1 MEPEEQHN
9 LGVKFTQVSLY
20 TGRFGLSIRMPP
32 GGLLGPSLVWEL
44 VVALRDSST
53 GTIRPQEDLS
63 CTILVDVVL
72 GAFIFA

>member
-1 MEPEEQHN
+1 MKPEEQHN

-32 GGLLGPSLVWEL
+32 AGLLGPSLAWEL
-44 VVALRDSST
+44 VAVLQGSSP

-63 CTILVDVVL
+63 CTIHVDVVL